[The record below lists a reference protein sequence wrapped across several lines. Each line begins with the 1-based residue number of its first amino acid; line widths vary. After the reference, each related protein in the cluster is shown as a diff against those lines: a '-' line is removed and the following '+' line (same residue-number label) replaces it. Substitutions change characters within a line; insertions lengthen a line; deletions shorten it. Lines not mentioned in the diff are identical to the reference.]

1 MQAKEP
7 PFGCF
12 DKSSCGTRPQSRA
25 SVSTERDG
33 GAVKPNN
40 ASSSHASPYINRG
53 NAFKSAFSRGL
64 IEDNH
69 NIDFTAAVGL
79 TELDG
84 MPIVNPLP
92 ADTPLEGNR
101 QKKVKLMKTWNIL
114 HWISGA
120 KTDRAEEVRTAL
132 WWMFF
137 ATDRRMWE
145 MKLDSAKEKA
155 RQRDAQLE
163 TTIANKDAAL
173 SDKDAVI
180 EEEKASKKAVIRSI
194 HMPRPGKGREVFAVV
209 FNPSIGHITSIRRTE
224 RSFPPRVR
232 ELQRSGFDIIG
243 TPARDLPN
251 ARYKWKAALTEMA
264 KQSSVR
270 RDRVRNEAKPKSDL
284 NTYRILNGG
293 DLDAVIAAADC
304 DEKEAKW
311 LRGVLADIGITSSNQ
326 MRMDKHLVPEGKRK
340 GSDNKGDA
348 VSSSTSSPHAKKR
361 AGADDQDDSV
371 VIQNEW
377 RSVDRPLSRSV

>member
-1 MQAKEP
+1 MSSLIDQDIDKLLNRATEKDVRVIRGLLADKTLVR
-7 PFGCF
+7 FG
-12 DKSSCGTRPQSRA
+12 K
-25 SVSTERDG
+25 
-33 GAVKPNN
+33 
-40 ASSSHASPYINRG
+40 YIGQDVLWNCDEFVDEIGFNTRG

-69 NIDFTAAVGL
+69 NIDFAAAVGL

-92 ADTPLEGNR
+92 ADTPLVGHR

-137 ATDRRMWE
+137 TTHRRMWE
-145 MKLDSAKEKA
+145 MKLDSAEEKA

-180 EEEKASKKAVIRSI
+180 KEEKASKKAVIRSI
-194 HMPRPGKGREVFAVV
+194 HMPRPGKGREVFFAVV

-224 RSFPPRVR
+224 RGFPPRVR
-232 ELQRSGFDIIG
+232 ELQKSGFTIIG
-243 TPARDLPN
+243 TPARDVPN
-251 ARYKWKAALTEMA
+251 ARYKWKAALTEMV

-293 DLDAVIAAADC
+293 DIDAVIAAADC

-326 MRMDKHLVPEGKRK
+326 MRMDKYLVPKGKRK
-340 GSDNKGDA
+340 GSDDEGDA
-348 VSSSTSSPHAKKR
+348 VSSSTSSPPAKKCS
-361 AGADDQDDSV
+361 DS
-371 VIQNEW
+371 E
-377 RSVDRPLSRSV
+377 RMAKC

>member
-1 MQAKEP
+1 MEAVSGASKARVDRILAK
-7 PFGCF
+7 
-12 DKSSCGTRPQSRA
+12 A
-25 SVSTERDG
+25 SEKDWR
-33 GAVKPNN
+33 
-40 ASSSHASPYINRG
+40 ILRG
-53 NAFKSAFSRGL
+53 LVQDVCLNKVCDHIGENVLWNSNAFIPKLGYTKDLFAYRHDSARGL
-64 IEDNH
+64 VRYERPITEA
-69 NIDFTAAVGL
+69 IGL
-79 TELDG
+79 TDIDG
-84 MPIVNPLP
+84 IQI
-92 ADTPLEGNR
+92 GNR

-224 RSFPPRVR
+224 RGFPPRVR

-340 GSDNKGDA
+340 GSDDKGDA

>member
-1 MQAKEP
+1 MSSLIDQGIDKLLNGATEKDIRVIRGLLADKTLVR
-7 PFGCF
+7 FG
-12 DKSSCGTRPQSRA
+12 K
-25 SVSTERDG
+25 
-33 GAVKPNN
+33 
-40 ASSSHASPYINRG
+40 YIGQDVLWNCDEFVDEIGFNTRG

-120 KTDRAEEVRTAL
+120 KTDRAEENT
-132 WWMFF
+132 WIF
-137 ATDRRMWE
+137 AY
-145 MKLDSAKEKA
+145 
-155 RQRDAQLE
+155 
-163 TTIANKDAAL
+163 I
-173 SDKDAVI
+173 
-180 EEEKASKKAVIRSI
+180 
-194 HMPRPGKGREVFAVV
+194 

-224 RSFPPRVR
+224 RGFPPRVR

-326 MRMDKHLVPEGKRK
+326 MRVDKHLVPEGKRK
-340 GSDNKGDA
+340 GSDDKGDA